1 MSRPTG
7 AIVEEGTARSRR
19 LIKGI
24 GSSVVA
30 RAATSLLPLL
40 LIPLT
45 IRYLGTEQYG
55 IWMAITSVTSML
67 LWADLG
73 LGNGLL
79 TKLAPLV
86 AKGSWADGRA
96 VVSAAYG
103 LLIGVAVLGLFLV
116 TASYWLVP
124 WAGLLNASKDT
135 SASGIAVIC
144 LGALALNIPAA
155 LVHRVL
161 FAMQLVPS
169 SNTVLLLGAVA
180 ALLFALAGVQSEV
193 EPLLLIG
200 GIVAC
205 PVIVNVLATVS
216 LFARHP
222 RLRPS
227 IVMGREVAVSLLRTG
242 GMFFVIGVLSPIALN
257 ADILIVAHIDSV
269 SAVSEYSVV
278 SRTFGAMGLL
288 VTVINLPLWPA
299 NAEALARGDLG
310 WVVRTTRR
318 MVALSGIATMSFGVA
333 LLLVSGPLFQLLG
346 GASIDHQQCWSWD
359 SRRCGSA
366 WA

>member
-1 MSRPTG
+1 M
-7 AIVEEGTARSRR
+7 
-19 LIKGI
+19 
-24 GSSVVA
+24 
-30 RAATSLLPLL
+30 
-40 LIPLT
+40 
-45 IRYLGTEQYG
+45 
-55 IWMAITSVTSML
+55 
-67 LWADLG
+67 
-73 LGNGLL
+73 
-79 TKLAPLV
+79 
-86 AKGSWADGRA
+86 
-96 VVSAAYG
+96 
-103 LLIGVAVLGLFLV
+103 FLV

-169 SNTVLLLGAVA
+169 SNRVLLLGAVA
-180 ALLFALAGVQSEV
+180 ALLFALAGVQSKV

-318 MVALSGIATMSFGVA
+318 MVALSGIATMALGVA

-346 GASIDHQQCWSWD
+346 GASIDP
-359 SRRCGSA
+359 SA
-366 WA
+366 LLVLGFAALWVCMSIAAPLFMVQNSVGWLRPQLVGWMAFLIVSVPLKVGVASQFDTQWIPFCAAVLYLALVFPCAYYGYQSCARPPTCRSLAHGAALTRQKEDDHV

>member
-96 VVSAAYG
+96 V
-103 LLIGVAVLGLFLV
+103 F
-116 TASYWLVP
+116 
-124 WAGLLNASKDT
+124 
-135 SASGIAVIC
+135 
-144 LGALALNIPAA
+144 
-155 LVHRVL
+155 
-161 FAMQLVPS
+161 
-169 SNTVLLLGAVA
+169 
-180 ALLFALAGVQSEV
+180 
-193 EPLLLIG
+193 
-200 GIVAC
+200 
-205 PVIVNVLATVS
+205 
-216 LFARHP
+216 
-222 RLRPS
+222 
-227 IVMGREVAVSLLRTG
+227 
-242 GMFFVIGVLSPIALN
+242 
-257 ADILIVAHIDSV
+257 
-269 SAVSEYSVV
+269 
-278 SRTFGAMGLL
+278 
-288 VTVINLPLWPA
+288 LPL
-299 NAEALARGDLG
+299 
-310 WVVRTTRR
+310 T
-318 MVALSGIATMSFGVA
+318 
-333 LLLVSGPLFQLLG
+333 
-346 GASIDHQQCWSWD
+346 D
-359 SRRCGSA
+359 S
-366 WA
+366 